1 MEVLADLPV
10 MYLADASAASQVMRS
25 FITPVIATLCSLAS
39 LACVFFLV
47 HGGMMYMSSS
57 GNPEK
62 LDQAKRI
69 LRNALIGLVLVLAAA
84 SLTAI
89 LAHAYSS
96 SGATPTEKFPTLQ
109 AIETPAD
116 DGNFWDAI
124 YKAIINFLKRLVEA
138 AAQPF
143 LQAISW
149 FINSTPLMG
158 NNSSVFNLWL
168 AIVGIADVLF
178 ILVVALL
185 GFQVMSFASLGLE
198 EVDIKQLLPQ
208 LAFVFLLMNTSIF
221 AIDAVIG
228 LSNGMIYALQSGFPS
243 TDIWQVLADITKDT
257 ASMGIVGL
265 LMMVA
270 LLVLTVMLLVYYVL
284 RLVTLYIGAVLSP
297 LVMMLWLLPAFKDF
311 VIAAAKTYVIT
322 IFILFVHAVIMLLA
336 ASLFLGIQQGD
347 NAGQPNVLMALIVG
361 LATVVALL
369 KTQGV
374 LQELTYAASGPRAAR
389 ELSGSFMRSVGYIT
403 NGSKTT
409 IKTVNATRKIGKK
422 TFAALGKR
430 FGRSDGDKTS
440 GGGKESGPKKNMP
453 TTGAPTQTG
462 QTVRAKKG
470 EKAS

>member
-1 MEVLADLPV
+1 MSALALPA
-10 MYLADASAASQVMRS
+10 MHLADASAAANVMHG

-39 LACVFFLV
+39 LAVVFFLV
-47 HGGMMYMSSS
+47 HGGVMYMSSS

-109 AIETPAD
+109 GIDVPKD
-116 DGNFWDAI
+116 NGNFWDAI
-124 YKAIINFLKRLVEA
+124 YKAIISFLKHLVEA
-138 AAQPF
+138 AADPF
-143 LQAISW
+143 LKAISW
-149 FINSTPLMG
+149 FINSTPLMAS
-158 NNSSVFNLWL
+158 NSGVFNLWL
-168 AIVGIADVLF
+168 AIVGIADALF
-178 ILVVALL
+178 VLVVALL
-185 GFQVMSFASLGLE
+185 GFQVMSFTSLGLE

-221 AIDAVIG
+221 AIDAVIS
-228 LSNGMIYALQSGFPS
+228 LSNGMIYALQSGFQS
-243 TDIWQVLADITKDT
+243 TDIWAVLDNITKDS
-257 ASMGIVGL
+257 AGLGIVGL

-311 VIAAAKTYVIT
+311 VITAAKTYVIT
-322 IFILFVHAVIMLLA
+322 IFVLFVHAVIVLLA

-347 NAGQPNVLMALIVG
+347 TAGQPNVLMALIVG

-409 IKTVNATRKIGKK
+409 YKAANGTRK
-422 TFAALGKR
+422 LGLKAITAINKR
-430 FGRSDGDKTS
+430 FGKDGGDKP
-440 GGGKESGPKKNMP
+440 GGKPDPKKPNMP
-453 TTGAPTQTG
+453 TSGAPTHTG
-462 QTVRAKKG
+462 QTVRAKKE
-470 EKAS
+470 EKTS

>member
-1 MEVLADLPV
+1 MTELALPV
-10 MYLADASAASQVMRS
+10 MYLADASAVSQVMHS
-25 FITPVIATLCSLAS
+25 FITPVIATLCALAS
-39 LACVFFLV
+39 LASVFFLV
-47 HGGMMYMSSS
+47 HGGVMYMSSS

-69 LRNALIGLVLVLAAA
+69 IRNALIGLVLVLAAA
-84 SLTAI
+84 SLTA
-89 LAHAYSS
+89 LLTNAYSG
-96 SGATPTEKFPTLQ
+96 SGAAPTEKFPTLQ

-143 LQAISW
+143 LSAISW

-208 LAFVFLLMNTSIF
+208 LAFIFLLMNTSIF
-221 AIDAVIG
+221 AIDAVIS
-228 LSNGMIYALQSGFPS
+228 LSNGMIYAVQSGFPS
-243 TDIWQVLADITKDT
+243 TDIWQVLADITKDS
-257 ASMGIVGL
+257 ASLGIVGL

-284 RLVTLYIGAVLSP
+284 RLVALYIGAVLSP

-311 VIAAAKTYVIT
+311 VIAAAKTYLIT

-336 ASLFLGIQQGD
+336 ASLFLGIQEGD
-347 NAGQPNVLMALIVG
+347 NVGQPNVLMALIVG
-361 LATVVALL
+361 LATIVALL

-389 ELSGSFMRSVGYIT
+389 ELSGSFMRGVGYMT
-403 NGSKTT
+403 HGAQNTYKM
-409 IKTVNATRKIGKK
+409 GK
-422 TFAALGKR
+422 FGKR
-430 FGRSDGDKTS
+430 AIEKISKRFSRPSEEK
-440 GGGKESGPKKNMP
+440 P
-453 TTGAPTQTG
+453 TTGGGASEPKKSINRPTSGAPTHTG